1 MLNFDEPAKSK
12 FNSIIKVIGVGG
24 GGSNAVNH
32 MYKLGISGVD
42 FIVCNTD
49 KQALE
54 VSPIPHKIQLGA
66 ALTEGLGAGA
76 LPEVG
81 KNAALESI
89 EDIQNILSSNTK
101 MVFVTAGMGGGTGTG
116 AAPVIARVAKELGIL
131 TVGIVTIPFGFEGKK
146 RKMQAE
152 AGIEELKQNVDT
164 LIIISNDKLR
174 EIHGNLK
181 LAEAFSRADDVLTIA
196 AKSIAEV
203 IDYTLHI
210 NLDFNDIRTVMN
222 NSGVAIMGSALASG
236 ENRAINAVEQALASP
251 LLNDNNIK
259 GARYVLL
266 NITSGTDELTMDE
279 LGEINDYIQEAA
291 GLTAEIIQGVGSDP
305 NLAENIKVT
314 IIATGFKSEGL
325 AATSVNRQ
333 PEVKKISLIDET
345 PVAEVKPVDT
355 PKAEEVKSAEIV
367 NEVKPLYE
375 EPFLKTVTPLVNEVK
390 IEEIPAINKFEE
402 EITLR
407 VEEAPVSKIEE
418 EITLR
423 VEEIP
428 GAETIETPTFEANEI
443 ASNVREIELTENINE
458 ITFEITNDGIS
469 KSEEENSQTV
479 VYRLEEDNTFT
490 QEIKEEPSLQPQQE
504 IVFNKV
510 GEKPQN
516 IIHDLNASLEKS
528 EETKVEETNQ
538 ISATEEYFKRTQERI
553 QKLKDLSFK
562 LKSGRVLSD
571 LENEPAYVRRGV
583 NLGNVEHS
591 SNNNISR
598 YTLGENEDKKGEI
611 KPNNPFLHDNVD

>member
-1 MLNFDEPAKSK
+1 MLNFDEPAKTK

-54 VSPIPHKIQLGA
+54 VSPIPHKVQLGA

-266 NITSGTDELTMDE
+266 NITSGTEELTMDE

-325 AATSVNRQ
+325 AASSVNRQ

-345 PVAEVKPVDT
+345 PVAEVKPVET
-355 PKAEEVKSAEIV
+355 PKAEEIKPAVIE
-367 NEVKPLYE
+367 NEVKPLYA
-375 EPFLKTVTPLVNEVK
+375 EPFLKTVSPVINEVK
-390 IEEIPAINKFEE
+390 
-402 EITLR
+402 
-407 VEEAPVSKIEE
+407 VEETPATKIEE

-423 VEEIP
+423 VEETIANNSEEIMAVQLNATELN
-428 GAETIETPTFEANEI
+428 AEVAEE
-443 ASNVREIELTENINE
+443 TENINE
-458 ITFEITNDGIS
+458 VTFEITNNDILSTSDDNS
-469 KSEEENSQTV
+469 KNV
-479 VYRLEEDNTFT
+479 VYRLEEDITLS
-490 QEIKEEPSLQPQQE
+490 QEIKEEISLQPQQD

-510 GEKPQN
+510 EEKPQN
-516 IIHDLNASLEKS
+516 IIHDLNASIEKT
-528 EETKVEETNQ
+528 EEPKVEESNQ

-583 NLGNVEHS
+583 NLDNVEHS

>member
-1 MLNFDEPAKSK
+1 MLNFDEPAKTK

-54 VSPIPHKIQLGA
+54 VSPIPHKVQLGA

-266 NITSGTDELTMDE
+266 NITSGTEELTMDE

-291 GLTAEIIQGVGSDP
+291 GL
-305 NLAENIKVT
+305 KVT

-325 AATSVNRQ
+325 AASSVNRQ

-345 PVAEVKPVDT
+345 PVAEVKPVET
-355 PKAEEVKSAEIV
+355 PKAEEIKPAVIE
-367 NEVKPLYE
+367 NEVKPLYA
-375 EPFLKTVTPLVNEVK
+375 EPFLKTVSPLINEVK
-390 IEEIPAINKFEE
+390 
-402 EITLR
+402 
-407 VEEAPVSKIEE
+407 VEETPATKIEE

-423 VEEIP
+423 VEETIANNSEEIMAVQLNATELNVQV
-428 GAETIETPTFEANEI
+428 AEE
-443 ASNVREIELTENINE
+443 TENLNE
-458 ITFEITNDGIS
+458 VTFEITNNDILSTSDDDS
-469 KSEEENSQTV
+469 KNV
-479 VYRLEEDNTFT
+479 VYHLEEDVTLS
-490 QEIKEEPSLQPQQE
+490 QEIKEEISLQPQQD
-504 IVFNKV
+504 IMFNKV
-510 GEKPQN
+510 EEKPQN
-516 IIHDLNASLEKS
+516 IIHDLNASIEKT
-528 EETKVEETNQ
+528 EEPNVEESNQ

-583 NLGNVEHS
+583 NLDNVEHS

>member
-1 MLNFDEPAKSK
+1 
-12 FNSIIKVIGVGG
+12 
-24 GGSNAVNH
+24 

-54 VSPIPHKIQLGA
+54 VSPIPHKVQLGA

-325 AATSVNRQ
+325 AASSVNRQ

-345 PVAEVKPVDT
+345 PVAEVKPVET
-355 PKAEEVKSAEIV
+355 PKAEEIKPAVIE
-367 NEVKPLYE
+367 NEVKPLYA
-375 EPFLKTVTPLVNEVK
+375 EPFLKTVSPVINEVK
-390 IEEIPAINKFEE
+390 
-402 EITLR
+402 
-407 VEEAPVSKIEE
+407 VEETPATKIEE

-423 VEEIP
+423 VEETIANNSEEIMAVQLNATELNVQV
-428 GAETIETPTFEANEI
+428 AEE
-443 ASNVREIELTENINE
+443 TENINE
-458 ITFEITNDGIS
+458 VTFEITNNDILSTSDDNS
-469 KSEEENSQTV
+469 KNV
-479 VYRLEEDNTFT
+479 VYRLEEDITLS
-490 QEIKEEPSLQPQQE
+490 QEIKEEISLQPQQD

-510 GEKPQN
+510 EEKPQN
-516 IIHDLNASLEKS
+516 IIHDLNASIEKT
-528 EETKVEETNQ
+528 EEPKVEESNQ

-583 NLGNVEHS
+583 NLDNVEHS

>member
-1 MLNFDEPAKSK
+1 
-12 FNSIIKVIGVGG
+12 
-24 GGSNAVNH
+24 

-54 VSPIPHKIQLGA
+54 VSPIPHKVQLGA

-266 NITSGTDELTMDE
+266 NITSGTEELTMDE

-325 AATSVNRQ
+325 AASSVNRQ

-345 PVAEVKPVDT
+345 PVAEVKPVET
-355 PKAEEVKSAEIV
+355 PKAEEIKPAVIE
-367 NEVKPLYE
+367 NEVKPLYA
-375 EPFLKTVTPLVNEVK
+375 EPFLKTVSPLINEVK
-390 IEEIPAINKFEE
+390 
-402 EITLR
+402 
-407 VEEAPVSKIEE
+407 VEETPATKIEE

-423 VEEIP
+423 VEETIANNSEEIMAVQLNATELNVQV
-428 GAETIETPTFEANEI
+428 AEE
-443 ASNVREIELTENINE
+443 TENLNE
-458 ITFEITNDGIS
+458 VTFEITNNDILSTSDDDS
-469 KSEEENSQTV
+469 KNV
-479 VYRLEEDNTFT
+479 VYHLEEDVTLS
-490 QEIKEEPSLQPQQE
+490 QEIKEEISLQPQQD
-504 IVFNKV
+504 IMFNKV
-510 GEKPQN
+510 EEKPQN
-516 IIHDLNASLEKS
+516 IIHDLNASIEKT
-528 EETKVEETNQ
+528 EEPNVEESNQ

-583 NLGNVEHS
+583 NLDNVEHS

>member
-1 MLNFDEPAKSK
+1 MLNFDEPAKTK

-54 VSPIPHKIQLGA
+54 VSPIPHKVQLGA

-325 AATSVNRQ
+325 AASSVNRQ

-345 PVAEVKPVDT
+345 PVAEVKPVET
-355 PKAEEVKSAEIV
+355 PKAEEIKPAVIE
-367 NEVKPLYE
+367 NEVKPLYA
-375 EPFLKTVTPLVNEVK
+375 EPFLKTVSPVINEVK
-390 IEEIPAINKFEE
+390 
-402 EITLR
+402 
-407 VEEAPVSKIEE
+407 VEETPATKIEE

-423 VEEIP
+423 VEETIANNSEEIMAVQLNATELNVQV
-428 GAETIETPTFEANEI
+428 AEE
-443 ASNVREIELTENINE
+443 TENINE
-458 ITFEITNDGIS
+458 VTFEITNNDILSTSDDNS
-469 KSEEENSQTV
+469 KNV
-479 VYRLEEDNTFT
+479 VYRLEEDITLS
-490 QEIKEEPSLQPQQE
+490 QEIKEEISLQPQQD

-510 GEKPQN
+510 EEKPQN
-516 IIHDLNASLEKS
+516 IIHDLNASIEKT
-528 EETKVEETNQ
+528 EEPKVEESNQ

-583 NLGNVEHS
+583 NLDNVEHS

>member
-1 MLNFDEPAKSK
+1 MLNFDEPAKTK

-54 VSPIPHKIQLGA
+54 VSPIPHKVQLGA

-325 AATSVNRQ
+325 AASSVNRQ

-345 PVAEVKPVDT
+345 PVAEVKPVET
-355 PKAEEVKSAEIV
+355 PKAEEIKPAVIE
-367 NEVKPLYE
+367 NEVKPLYA
-375 EPFLKTVTPLVNEVK
+375 EPFLKTVSPVINEVK
-390 IEEIPAINKFEE
+390 
-402 EITLR
+402 
-407 VEEAPVSKIEE
+407 VEETPATKIEE
-418 EITLR
+418 EITLI
-423 VEEIP
+423 VEETIANNSEEIMAVQLNATELNVQV
-428 GAETIETPTFEANEI
+428 AEE
-443 ASNVREIELTENINE
+443 TENINE
-458 ITFEITNDGIS
+458 VTFEITNNDILSTSDDNS
-469 KSEEENSQTV
+469 KNV
-479 VYRLEEDNTFT
+479 VYRLEEDITLS
-490 QEIKEEPSLQPQQE
+490 QEIKEEISLQPQQD

-510 GEKPQN
+510 EEKPQN
-516 IIHDLNASLEKS
+516 IIHDLNASIEKT
-528 EETKVEETNQ
+528 EEPKVEESNQ

-583 NLGNVEHS
+583 NLDNVEHS

>member
-1 MLNFDEPAKSK
+1 MLNFDEPAKTK

-54 VSPIPHKIQLGA
+54 VSPIPHKVQLGA

-266 NITSGTDELTMDE
+266 NITSGTEELTMDE

-325 AATSVNRQ
+325 AASSVNRQ

-345 PVAEVKPVDT
+345 PVAEVKPVET
-355 PKAEEVKSAEIV
+355 PKAEEIKPAVIE
-367 NEVKPLYE
+367 NEVKPLYA
-375 EPFLKTVTPLVNEVK
+375 EPFLKTVSPLINEVK
-390 IEEIPAINKFEE
+390 
-402 EITLR
+402 
-407 VEEAPVSKIEE
+407 VEETPATKIEE

-423 VEEIP
+423 VEETIANNSEEIMAVQLNATELNVQV
-428 GAETIETPTFEANEI
+428 AEE
-443 ASNVREIELTENINE
+443 TENLNE
-458 ITFEITNDGIS
+458 VTFEITNNDILSTSDDDS
-469 KSEEENSQTV
+469 KNV
-479 VYRLEEDNTFT
+479 VYHLEEDVTLS
-490 QEIKEEPSLQPQQE
+490 QEIKEEISLQPQQD
-504 IVFNKV
+504 IMFNKV
-510 GEKPQN
+510 EEKPQN
-516 IIHDLNASLEKS
+516 IIHDLNASIEKT
-528 EETKVEETNQ
+528 EEPNVEESNQ

-583 NLGNVEHS
+583 NLDNVEHS

>member
-54 VSPIPHKIQLGA
+54 ISPIPHKIQLGA

-81 KNAALESI
+81 KNAAIESLDEI
-89 EDIQNILSSNTK
+89 KEVLSTNTK

-116 AAPVIARVAKELGIL
+116 AAPVIAKVAKELGIL

-152 AGIEELKQNVDT
+152 AGIEEIKQNVDT

-181 LAEAFSRADDVLTIA
+181 LAEAFSKADDVLTIA

-236 ENRAINAVEQALASP
+236 ENRALEAVETALSSP

-266 NITSGTDELTMDE
+266 NVTSGVNELTMDE

-305 NLAENIKVT
+305 NLGENIKVT
-314 IIATGFKSEGL
+314 IIATGFKAEGL
-325 AATSVNRQ
+325 AATTLTRQ

-345 PVAEVKPVDT
+345 PVAEVKAP
-355 PKAEEVKSAEIV
+355 EVKQEIV
-367 NEVKPLYE
+367 NEVKSETVVNDIKPLYE
-375 EPFLKTVTPLVNEVK
+375 EPFLKTTNTPVVNE
-390 IEEIPAINKFEE
+390 III
-402 EITLR
+402 
-407 VEEAPVSKIEE
+407 EAPVNK
-418 EITLR
+418 
-423 VEEIP
+423 VEELPVNNWQDAVVNRID
-428 GAETIETPTFEANEI
+428 ETPVLKADEIENNVKEIEFTNTVHEISFEVTNDEVNTNEI
-443 ASNVREIELTENINE
+443 ESN
-458 ITFEITNDGIS
+458 
-469 KSEEENSQTV
+469 QTV

-490 QEIKEEPSLQPQQE
+490 TEIKEEITLNTQQE
-504 IVFNKV
+504 FTFNKAE
-510 GEKPQN
+510 EKPQN
-516 IIHDLNASLEKS
+516 IIHELNAS
-528 EETKVEETNQ
+528 VEEVEEPKMEESNQ